1 MRIILY
7 SPVKFEDWDFRSCD
21 KGIGG
26 SETSAVQMAK
36 EMAKRGHEVIS
47 YAPLPADMPSGT
59 VWEGNKWYRLEEVD
73 WSMPGWW
80 MLYRCPQAIDNFDPA
95 RKDQPLSLMFQD
107 WDYRDSLI
115 GERVEKLGRA
125 VVLCRS
131 HERYLLKK
139 CPELKDKTWVTRN
152 GIRNDLI
159 LETEAQGIPERNN
172 NSMMFASSPDRG
184 LKEALL
190 IYDRVKEAIPDFEF
204 NASYGFNNI
213 DKLIAMGATHFQKD
227 KDECMRL
234 IERTGATF
242 TGRMTQQELYRKWL
256 SVGFWAYCTNFH
268 ETGAITALEAMALG
282 AIPIFS
288 PIYAQGENIKHGS
301 AIRGARDSEA
311 TIARFA
317 FEIIKLAHHP
327 EKMEAIRRDMMPDTR
342 KKWGWERFAIGW
354 ENAAARDLGEY
365 RQKAFS
371 FPVELKP
378 GMTVVDIAAGR
389 DDFAAT
395 AAALDATLLA
405 NEPSALFDE
414 VRDAVFPVDRRPGLQ
429 ATDAYVCR
437 NAIGDPAA
445 IGSSI
450 LYIDTPEISGIRT
463 PAEDVVLPVATV
475 DALVAEWL
483 EPDQRIDILRLD
495 NEAQMVHAAET
506 IKRSEVVVIGD
517 RILEKP

>member
-7 SPVKFEDWDFRSCD
+7 SPVKFEDWCWENCD

-26 SETSAVQMAK
+26 SETSAIQMSRH
-36 EMAKRGHEVIS
+36 MAKRGHEVIS
-47 YAPLPADMPSGT
+47 YAPLPPHIPSGAE
-59 VWEGNKWYRLEEVD
+59 WEGTKWFRLEDVD

-139 CPELKDKTWVTRN
+139 CPELKGKTWVTRN

-159 LETEAQGIPERNN
+159 LETEAQGIPERNPC
-172 NSMMFASSPDRG
+172 SMMYASSPDRG

-190 IYDRVKEAIPDFEF
+190 VYERVKEAIPDFEF
-204 NASYGFNNI
+204 TCTYGFNNI

-234 IERTGATF
+234 VERTGANF
-242 TGRMTQQELYRKWL
+242 TGRLTQQDLYRQWMKT
-256 SVGFWAYCTNFH
+256 GFLVYISSFM
-268 ETGAITALEAMALG
+268 ETGWITGLEAMAMG
-282 AIPIFS
+282 AIPVFS
-288 PIYAQGENIKHGS
+288 PIYAQGENCKHGV
-301 AIRGARDSEA
+301 AVRGSKDSEA
-311 TIARFA
+311 TIARAA

-327 EKMEAIRRDMMPDTR
+327 EKMEAIRREMMPDTR
-342 KKWGWERFAIGW
+342 KRWGWERFAIGW

-371 FPVELKP
+371 FSETITLKP
-378 GMTVVDIAAGR
+378 GVTVVDIAAGR
-389 DDFAAT
+389 DDFAHKAS
-395 AAALDATLLA
+395 AAGAKVLA
-405 NEPSALFDE
+405 NEPSSLHD
-414 VRDAVFPVDRRPGLQ
+414 DVDDSNWEYPHSQEAEMKR
-429 ATDAYVCR
+429 V
-437 NAIGDPAA
+437 AIGDPAA

-463 PAEDVVLPVATV
+463 PAEEVVLPVATV